1 MTTNPLDT
9 ELAFFEQQLSE
20 LLHHH
25 AGKFVL
31 IKERELAGVFDTIQ
45 AAYTAGLARFGNV
58 PMLIR
63 QVVPVQPKVA
73 APALLHG
80 VLFALPQ

>member
-1 MTTNPLDT
+1 MATNPLET
-9 ELAFFEQQLSE
+9 ELAFFEQQLPE
-20 LLHHH
+20 LLRHH

-31 IKERELAGVFDTIQ
+31 IKESELAGVFDTIQ
-45 AAYTAGLARFGNV
+45 AAYAAGLTRFGNV

-63 QVVPVQPKVA
+63 QVLPVQPKVT